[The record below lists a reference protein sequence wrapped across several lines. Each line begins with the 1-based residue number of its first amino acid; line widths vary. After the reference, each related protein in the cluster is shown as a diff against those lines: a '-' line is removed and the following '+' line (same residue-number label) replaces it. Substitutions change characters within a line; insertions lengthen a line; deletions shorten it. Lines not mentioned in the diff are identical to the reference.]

1 MLSRKPPNLSI
12 GPPSSRH
19 VPMAIDALLPRRRTI
34 YDGFPAGVRLD
45 AAPLI
50 ARGGIG
56 MRLAL
61 RF

>member
-19 VPMAIDALLPRRRTI
+19 VPMAIDARLRSRGMI
-34 YDGFPAGVRLD
+34 YDGSLAGVRLD
-45 AAPLI
+45 AASLI

-56 MRLAL
+56 VRLAL